1 MKKLLSLLTACLMLA
16 ASLTAAMAQAPDLT
30 ILEGLPGLYA
40 VTEGTDNNE
49 TLVTSTLESADRVY
63 THLYS
68 SDYYRSTTLFEVICA
83 GEAAPELRL
92 WVLDWTDVGFL
103 DVQRISIAFGDKT
116 FTFEGV
122 ANPDLSIYARP
133 SYMEKLL
140 VTFGDTDFIA
150 ALAEHCANLGEDEA
164 FAGTMTLHAFEDIE
178 VALGDGFR
186 KDFTLMLQA
195 LTALDG
201 NAVEA
206 PAIEAGDNQTTEDA
220 TEQQPTESG
229 EETAV
234 EQPAESG
241 NEATEQQPEES
252 GVTYIVVDATNA
264 TVRDRAAIRFEP
276 SISADLLAYA
286 YTGETFRLLHVIPN
300 WYVID
305 VNGYTGYINQGVAK
319 IVE

>member
-1 MKKLLSLLTACLMLA
+1 MKKLLSLLMTCLMLA
-16 ASLTAAMAQAPDLT
+16 ATLTAAMAQAPDLT
-30 ILEGLPGLYA
+30 ILEGFPSLYNI
-40 VTEGTDNNE
+40 TESTDSNE
-49 TLVTSTLESADRVY
+49 TLVTSTLESADRIY

-68 SDYYRSTTLFEVICA
+68 SAYYRSSTLFEVVCS
-83 GEAAPELRL
+83 EDAAPALRL
-92 WVLDWTDVGFL
+92 WVIDWTDVGFL
-103 DVQRISIAFGDKT
+103 DVQRISIAFGDQT

-150 ALAEHCANLGEDEA
+150 ALAEHCANLGKNEA
-164 FAGTMTLHAFEDIE
+164 FTGTMTLHAFEDIE

-195 LTALDG
+195 LTALG
-201 NAVEA
+201 GTAVT
-206 PAIEAGDNQTTEDA
+206 PAIEAISNQTTE
-220 TEQQPTESG
+220 
-229 EETAV
+229 
-234 EQPAESG
+234 
-241 NEATEQQPEES
+241 EATEQQPAESGDEALAQKPAES

-276 SISADLLAYA
+276 SISADLLTYA
-286 YTGETFRLLHVIPN
+286 YTGETFKLLNVIPN

>member
-1 MKKLLSLLTACLMLA
+1 MNEEIPLMKKLLSLLTACLMLA
-16 ASLTAAMAQAPDLT
+16 ASLTAAMAQSPDLT

-40 VTEGTDNNE
+40 ATDGTDNNE

-92 WVLDWTDVGFL
+92 WVIDWTDVGFL

-116 FTFEGV
+116 FTFEGI

-195 LTALDG
+195 LTALGG

-229 EETAV
+229 EETTV
-234 EQPAESG
+234 E
-241 NEATEQQPEES
+241 QPEES

-286 YTGETFRLLHVIPN
+286 YTGETFRLLNVIPN

>member
-1 MKKLLSLLTACLMLA
+1 MNEEIPLMKKLLSLLMACLMLA

-40 VTEGTDNNE
+40 ITEGTDNDE
-49 TLVTSTLESADRVY
+49 TLVTSTLESADRSY

-68 SDYYRSTTLFEVICA
+68 SEYYRSSTLFEVICA
-83 GEAAPELRL
+83 GEATPELRL
-92 WVLDWTDVGFL
+92 WVIDWTDVGFL
-103 DVQRISIAFGDKT
+103 DIQRISIAFGDKT

-122 ANPDLSIYARP
+122 ANPDLCIYARP

-150 ALAEHCANLGEDEA
+150 ALAEHCANLGENEA

-195 LTALDG
+195 LTALG
-201 NAVEA
+201 GSTIEIPAVEEGNDQMTE
-206 PAIEAGDNQTTEDA
+206 EAA
-220 TEQQPTESG
+220 EQ
-229 EETAV
+229 
-234 EQPAESG
+234 QPAESG
-241 NEATEQQPEES
+241 DEAAEQQPEES
-252 GVTYIVVDATNA
+252 GVTYIVVDAANA

-286 YTGETFRLLHVIPN
+286 YTGETFRLLNVIPN